1 MIQLQ
6 IKNSFTFTDNVIEL
20 LYLEFMIS
28 RWICPLVRN
37 CSADRLRIILEDW
50 HQRVVVSTESGTSSS
65 SCAPSPHGWHRHEVC
80 CSMALFRLEDL
91 LAPRAETNV
100 VLDLSTARPRT
111 QQEFDKLLSH
121 VPEFR
126 IKPEKVR
133 GTTSTVPPLGR
144 RTINQ

>member
-1 MIQLQ
+1 
-6 IKNSFTFTDNVIEL
+6 
-20 LYLEFMIS
+20 
-28 RWICPLVRN
+28 
-37 CSADRLRIILEDW
+37 
-50 HQRVVVSTESGTSSS
+50 
-65 SCAPSPHGWHRHEVC
+65 
-80 CSMALFRLEDL
+80 MALFRLEDL

-133 GTTSTVPPLGR
+133 GLRTNNNINRTTSWAAYHKSITKWNS
-144 RTINQ
+144 I

>member
-1 MIQLQ
+1 
-6 IKNSFTFTDNVIEL
+6 
-20 LYLEFMIS
+20 
-28 RWICPLVRN
+28 
-37 CSADRLRIILEDW
+37 
-50 HQRVVVSTESGTSSS
+50 
-65 SCAPSPHGWHRHEVC
+65 
-80 CSMALFRLEDL
+80 MALFRLEDL

-126 IKPEKVR
+126 MKPEKVR